1 MSHSI
6 LIVDDDQRL
15 RKLLEDYLLEKKFF
29 IYLSDDFISTKEI
42 LKYFMFDLIIV
53 DRMMPTGDGLDLI
66 KIIKKINSTPVI
78 MLTAM
83 GESQDRIQGLEAGV
97 DDYMVKPFEPREL
110 LLRINNILKRIPM
123 DSALAPTEALL
134 GVLRFDL
141 GRLELFEGENIRTKS
156 MKSAAEE
163 YQNRS
168 S

>member
-83 GESQDRIQGLEAGV
+83 GESANKIEGV
-97 DDYMVKPFEPREL
+97 KFGADDYLAKPFEPEEL
-110 LLRINNILKRIPM
+110 YLRIVK
-123 DSALAPTEALL
+123 LL
-134 GVLRFDL
+134 NLYKQNS
-141 GRLELFEGENIRTKS
+141 EEND
-156 MKSAAEE
+156 E
-163 YQNRS
+163 
-168 S
+168 